1 MVFVFT
7 SLCVTGSRFIYLSST
22 GSNSFLFIKV
32 LFTELDV
39 GKDAFNISFVFFNYL
54 FLLDWCLVCSIG
66 LISVMYQHELTIVY
80 ICALPL
86 ESPSQLPPMPTPLGY
101 YRAPVWVPWAIQQI
115 LIGCMFTY
123 VGVYASMLF
132 FVFISPSPF
141 FPPPLSIS
149 LFTMSVSPLLLCRQ
163 IH

>member
-54 FLLDWCLVCSIG
+54 FLLD
-66 LISVMYQHELTIVY
+66 
-80 ICALPL
+80 
-86 ESPSQLPPMPTPLGY
+86 
-101 YRAPVWVPWAIQQI
+101 
-115 LIGCMFTY
+115 
-123 VGVYASMLF
+123 
-132 FVFISPSPF
+132 
-141 FPPPLSIS
+141 
-149 LFTMSVSPLLLCRQ
+149 
-163 IH
+163 